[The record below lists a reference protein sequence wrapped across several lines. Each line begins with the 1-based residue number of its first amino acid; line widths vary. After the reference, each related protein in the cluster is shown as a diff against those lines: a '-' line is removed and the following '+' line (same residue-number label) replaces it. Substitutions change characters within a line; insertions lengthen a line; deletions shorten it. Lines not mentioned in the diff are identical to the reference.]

1 MTTKRSIA
9 TSEIMYKHQIP
20 IFLFLAICSNLI
32 IAPMVYAATSE
43 QFSRSQAWAL
53 GLLGVGVL
61 SLSTYLFVVM
71 FQPEKF

>member
-1 MTTKRSIA
+1 
-9 TSEIMYKHQIP
+9 
-20 IFLFLAICSNLI
+20 
-32 IAPMVYAATSE
+32 MVYAATSE

>member
-1 MTTKRSIA
+1 MH
-9 TSEIMYKHQIP
+9 KHQLP
-20 IFLFLAICSNLI
+20 IYLFLGICSNLI
-32 IAPMVYAATSE
+32 IAPMVYAVTSE

>member
-1 MTTKRSIA
+1 MHK
-9 TSEIMYKHQIP
+9 YQLP
-20 IFLFLAICSNLI
+20 IFLFLGICSNLI

-53 GLLGVGVL
+53 GLLGVGIL

>member
-1 MTTKRSIA
+1 MH
-9 TSEIMYKHQIP
+9 KHQLP
-20 IFLFLAICSNLI
+20 IYLFLGISSNLI

-53 GLLGVGVL
+53 GLLGVGIF
-61 SLSTYLFVVM
+61 SLSIYLFFVM

>member
-9 TSEIMYKHQIP
+9 TSEIMHKYQLP
-20 IFLFLAICSNLI
+20 IYLFLGICSNLI

-53 GLLGVGVL
+53 GLLGVGIL
-61 SLSTYLFVVM
+61 SLSIYLFFVM

>member
-1 MTTKRSIA
+1 
-9 TSEIMYKHQIP
+9 
-20 IFLFLAICSNLI
+20 LFLAICSNLI